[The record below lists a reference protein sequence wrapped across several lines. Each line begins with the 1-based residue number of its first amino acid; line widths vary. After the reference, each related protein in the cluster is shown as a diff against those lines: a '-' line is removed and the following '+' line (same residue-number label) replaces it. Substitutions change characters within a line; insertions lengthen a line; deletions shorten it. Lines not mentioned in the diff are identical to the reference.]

1 MHAKTFMTYE
11 LGIASESISGNE
23 ISFSDLASTAKF
35 SAFSVS
41 LASSVQGQ
49 AARFGHHET
58 EASAIET
65 S

>member
-41 LASSVQGQ
+41 LASSVQGV
-49 AARFGHHET
+49 GHHET